1 MKFLCPSCKAK
12 YQIADEKVSGRSVR
26 MKCRKCGFIIP
37 ISEVP
42 PAPTTLQPAE
52 GDLMPV
58 APKPLPPAKVT
69 VQDVIAPPPKP
80 DRANAL
86 AKAPAKPGSAT
97 RTPRPPS
104 SPSAA
109 SRPPSSPSGAPRPAS
124 SPSAAPRPATPTP
137 GVRAPTPKP
146 TPAPAPAVV
155 ENKPPAVVTA
165 PSPLASALNEPD
177 DDDATRIV
185 SNPYASSPLAS
196 AFTDLVGAGKSPTAG
211 TSLGPGMDMAMPAD
225 EWFVGVND
233 VPVGPIRLAELRSKA
248 LSGAVTLDSLVWRD
262 GQEDWRP
269 LRTFPELVAIIEEG
283 VSSARASLGP
293 LSVPAARPAAKI
305 EVPDPFA
312 APASTG
318 VGVVTDDVALPGLAR
333 PRHPMAAWIAMGVAL
348 ACGVTIGFV
357 FFSSQKP
364 PETIVKY
371 VEVPAKAAETAVPP
385 AQAAAQAEEATGPTS
400 GGATKPRSG
409 GTVGSKTG
417 GTKAGESKGGLAGL
431 KGLSGLGPSGPAG
444 TPGSEGA
451 AKGGGGEL
459 DAAQLQSTVA
469 RYTSS
474 VKRSCWQPALDA
486 RDPNAPTSARVVVS
500 VTIAPSGSVSAV
512 NTGADP
518 RGYPGLSR
526 CIAQRVKAWQ
536 FPPSSGTTTV
546 NVPFVF
552 AAQ

>member
-37 ISEVP
+37 ISQVP

-52 GDLMPV
+52 GDLMSV
-58 APKPLPPAKVT
+58 VPKPPPPAQVT
-69 VQDVIAPPPKP
+69 VQDVLAPPPKP
-80 DRANAL
+80 ANLPGKL
-86 AKAPAKPGSAT
+86 APRPGAATPA
-97 RTPRPPS
+97 PRPPS

-109 SRPPSSPSGAPRPAS
+109 PRPG
-124 SPSAAPRPATPTP
+124 SPGAAPRSVTPAP
-137 GVRAPTPKP
+137 GIRAPTPKP
-146 TPAPAPAVV
+146 TPAPAVPSVESRPPTGGTGSSRLMPALD
-155 ENKPPAVVTA
+155 ED
-165 PSPLASALNEPD
+165 D

-196 AFTDLVGAGKSPTAG
+196 NPLASSPLASAFTDLVGGGKSSSVG
-211 TSLGPGMDMAMPAD
+211 TSVDGAMPAD

-233 VPVGPIRLAELRSKA
+233 VPVGPIRLAELRAKA
-248 LSGAVTLDSLVWRD
+248 LSGAVTMESLVWRD

-269 LRTFPELVAIIEEG
+269 LRTFPELVAIVEEG

-293 LSVPAARPAAKI
+293 LPAPAAQAGKKI
-305 EVPDPFA
+305 EVADPFA

-318 VGVVTDDVALPGLAR
+318 VGVVTDDLAAAGFKR
-333 PRHPMAAWIAMGVAL
+333 SRTPAAAWIAMVVAL

-371 VEVPAKAAETAVPP
+371 VEVPAKAAEAPVTP
-385 AQAAAQAEEATGPTS
+385 AGQAAAQAEETS
-400 GGATKPRSG
+400 GPATPGATKPRSG
-409 GTVGSKTG
+409 SGSVGSKTG
-417 GTKAGESKGGLAGL
+417 GADTTKAGENKSGLSGL

-451 AKGGGGEL
+451 SKGGGGEL

-500 VTIAPSGSVSAV
+500 VTVAPSGSVSAV

-518 RGYPGLSR
+518 KGYPGLSR

-536 FPPSSGTTTV
+536 FPPSGGTTTV

>member
-37 ISEVP
+37 ISQVP

-52 GDLMPV
+52 GDLMSV
-58 APKPLPPAKVT
+58 VPKPPPPAQVT
-69 VQDVIAPPPKP
+69 VQDVIAAPPKP
-80 DRANAL
+80 ERANPPGRL
-86 AKAPAKPGSAT
+86 PAKPGVGT
-97 RTPRPPS
+97 PLPRPAS
-104 SPSAA
+104 SPSA
-109 SRPPSSPSGAPRPAS
+109 APRPAS
-124 SPSAAPRPATPTP
+124 SPSAAPRPGAP
-137 GVRAPTPKP
+137 GARAPTPKP
-146 TPAPAPAVV
+146 TPAPSAPVA
-155 ENKPPAVVTA
+155 ESKPPATA
-165 PSPLASALNEPD
+165 SSLMSALDVD
-177 DDDATRIV
+177 DEDATRIV
-185 SNPYASSPLAS
+185 SSPYTSSPLAS
-196 AFTDLVGAGKSPTAG
+196 AFSDLVGSKSSTVG
-211 TSLGPGMDMAMPAD
+211 TDLDAAMPAD

-233 VPVGPIRLAELRSKA
+233 VPVGPIRLSELRSKA

-283 VSSARASLGP
+283 VSSVRASLAP
-293 LSVPAARPAAKI
+293 LAVAAAQTAPKV
-305 EVPDPFA
+305 EVADPFA
-312 APASTG
+312 PAAGVTG
-318 VGVVTDDVALPGLAR
+318 GGVVTDDFAPLGLAR
-333 PRHPMAAWIAMGVAL
+333 SRTPMAAWIAMVVAL

-371 VEVPAKAAETAVPP
+371 VEVPAKAAEAPPVPA
-385 AQAAAQAEEATGPTS
+385 AQAAAETETANGTTPTGPS
-400 GGATKPRSG
+400 KPRSG
-409 GTVGSKTG
+409 TGNVGSKGTSG
-417 GTKAGESKGGLAGL
+417 DTTKAGETKGGLSGL

-518 RGYPGLSR
+518 KGYPGLSR

>member
-1 MKFLCPSCKAK
+1 MPAL
-12 YQIADEKVSGRSVR
+12 DE
-26 MKCRKCGFIIP
+26 
-37 ISEVP
+37 
-42 PAPTTLQPAE
+42 
-52 GDLMPV
+52 D
-58 APKPLPPAKVT
+58 
-69 VQDVIAPPPKP
+69 
-80 DRANAL
+80 
-86 AKAPAKPGSAT
+86 
-97 RTPRPPS
+97 
-104 SPSAA
+104 
-109 SRPPSSPSGAPRPAS
+109 
-124 SPSAAPRPATPTP
+124 
-137 GVRAPTPKP
+137 
-146 TPAPAPAVV
+146 
-155 ENKPPAVVTA
+155 
-165 PSPLASALNEPD
+165 D

-185 SNPYASSPLAS
+185 SSPYASSPLAS
-196 AFTDLVGAGKSPTAG
+196 AFTDLVGAGKSATAG
-211 TSLGPGMDMAMPAD
+211 TGLDAAMPAD

-269 LRTFPELVAIIEEG
+269 LRTFPELVAIVEEG
-283 VSSARASLGP
+283 MSSVRASLGP
-293 LSVPAARPAAKI
+293 LPAPAIQPATKI
-305 EVPDPFA
+305 EVADPFA

-318 VGVVTDDVALPGLAR
+318 VGVVTDDVAVPGLAR
-333 PRHPMAAWIAMGVAL
+333 TRQPMAAWIAMLVAL

-371 VEVPAKAAETAVPP
+371 VEVPAKAAETAVVPA
-385 AQAAAQAEEATGPTS
+385 AQAAAQEEATGPTPA
-400 GGATKPRSG
+400 GATKPRSG
-409 GTVGSKTG
+409 SSVGSKTG
-417 GTKAGESKGGLAGL
+417 GADGTKAGESKGGLAGL

-444 TPGSEGA
+444 TTGSEGA
-451 AKGGGGEL
+451 ARGGGGEL

-518 RGYPGLSR
+518 KGYPGLSR

>member
-37 ISEVP
+37 ISQVP
-42 PAPTTLQPAE
+42 PAPTTPQPAD
-52 GDLMPV
+52 GDLMSV
-58 APKPLPPAKVT
+58 VPKPPPPAQVT
-69 VQDVIAPPPKP
+69 VQDVLAPPPKP
-80 DRANAL
+80 DRANPPGKVPL
-86 AKAPAKPGSAT
+86 KPGALT
-97 RTPRPPS
+97 PAPRPPS
-104 SPSAA
+104 SSSA
-109 SRPPSSPSGAPRPAS
+109 APRPGS
-124 SPSAAPRPATPTP
+124 SPSAAPRPVTPAP
-137 GVRAPTPKP
+137 GIRAPTPR
-146 TPAPAPAVV
+146 PAAAVPIV
-155 ENKPPAVVTA
+155 ESKPPAAATG
-165 PSPLASALNEPD
+165 PSRLMAADEGD
-177 DDDATRIV
+177 DEDATRIV
-185 SNPYASSPLAS
+185 SSPYASSPLAS
-196 AFTDLVGAGKSPTAG
+196 AFTDLVGGGKSSSVG
-211 TSLGPGMDMAMPAD
+211 TGVDGAMPAD

-248 LSGAVTLDSLVWRD
+248 LSGAVTMESLVWRD

-269 LRTFPELVAIIEEG
+269 LRTFPELVAIVEEG

-293 LSVPAARPAAKI
+293 LAAPAAQSGARI
-305 EVPDPFA
+305 EVGDPFA

-318 VGVVTDDVALPGLAR
+318 VGVVTDDVAAATFAR
-333 PRHPMAAWIAMGVAL
+333 SRTPTAAWIAMVVAL

-371 VEVPAKAAETAVPP
+371 VEVPAKAAEAPVTP
-385 AQAAAQAEEATGPTS
+385 AGQAAAEAEETTGPATQ
-400 GGATKPRSG
+400 GATKPRSG
-409 GTVGSKTG
+409 SGSVGSKTG
-417 GTKAGESKGGLAGL
+417 AADTTKAAENKSGLSGL

-486 RDPNAPTSARVVVS
+486 RDPNSPTSARVVVS

-518 RGYPGLSR
+518 KGYPGLSR

-536 FPPSSGTTTV
+536 FPPSGGTTTV

>member
-37 ISEVP
+37 ISQVP
-42 PAPTTLQPAE
+42 PAPTTLQPAAGE
-52 GDLMPV
+52 LMSV
-58 APKPLPPAKVT
+58 VPKPPPPAKVT
-69 VQDVIAPPPKP
+69 VQDVVAAPPKPERPTPLGKTPPPK
-80 DRANAL
+80 RGVT
-86 AKAPAKPGSAT
+86 PA
-97 RTPRPPS
+97 PRPPS

-109 SRPPSSPSGAPRPAS
+109 PRPGS
-124 SPSAAPRPATPTP
+124 SPSASPRPVTPPP
-137 GVRAPTPKP
+137 GTRAATPKP
-146 TPAPAPAVV
+146 AAAAPVP
-155 ENKPPAVVTA
+155 ENKPPAPA
-165 PSPLASALNEPD
+165 AQLRPALADDD

-185 SNPYASSPLAS
+185 SSPYTSSPLAS
-196 AFTDLVGAGKSPTAG
+196 AFTDLVGDKSSAIAA
-211 TSLGPGMDMAMPAD
+211 SLDAAMPAD

-233 VPVGPIRLAELRSKA
+233 VPVGPIRLSELRSKA
-248 LSGAVTLDSLVWRD
+248 LSGAVTMESLVWRD

-293 LSVPAARPAAKI
+293 LPAPAVAPQTSAKL
-305 EVPDPFA
+305 EVSDPFA
-312 APASTG
+312 PAAATG
-318 VGVVTDDVALPGLAR
+318 AGVVTDDVALAGLTR
-333 PRHPMAAWIAMGVAL
+333 SRTPMAAWIAMVVAL

-371 VEVPAKAAETAVPP
+371 VEVPAKAAEAP
-385 AQAAAQAEEATGPTS
+385 AAPAAQEAAETETASGTTPAGP
-400 GGATKPRSG
+400 AKPRSG
-409 GTVGSKTG
+409 TGVGSK
-417 GTKAGESKGGLAGL
+417 GTSSDTAKGTETKGGLSGL

-444 TPGSEGA
+444 TPGSDGA
-451 AKGGGGEL
+451 SKGGGGEL

-500 VTIAPSGSVSAV
+500 VTIAPSGSVSNV
-512 NTGADP
+512 STGADP
-518 RGYPGLSR
+518 KGYPGLSR
-526 CIAQRVKAWQ
+526 CISQRVKAWQ